1 MKTTREMKEAIEK
14 MNSLFEKSERLMF
27 DDEAASDKAYE
38 EGYAIMTELMETIM
52 KVSKGLIDKPTAHLM
67 VAKHSDKLIA
77 LCDKF

>member
-38 EGYAIMTELMETIM
+38 EGYAIMNKLMDTIV
-52 KVSKGLIDKPTAHLM
+52 KISKGMIDRQTANLM